1 MLDQTARVI
10 TFTRRPIRVPE
21 SMRCAGSQTERKF
34 FDSVRRGNAA
44 YVENVPLPARCL
56 WVRDEERRMAA
67 SRRWRDMPIRKLGE
81 LYVIARNS

>member
-1 MLDQTARVI
+1 MLDQSARVI

-81 LYVIARNS
+81 LYIIARNS